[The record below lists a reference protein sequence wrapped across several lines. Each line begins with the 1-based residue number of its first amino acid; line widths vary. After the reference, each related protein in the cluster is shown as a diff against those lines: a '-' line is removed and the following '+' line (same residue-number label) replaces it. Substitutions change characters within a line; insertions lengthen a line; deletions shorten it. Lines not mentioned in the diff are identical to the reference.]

1 MGYTMKSDLYCR
13 LVRMLLIMV
22 GSILLFPSM
31 LLAQT
36 KKHTDKSHGT
46 LSVSV
51 VNKDT
56 GEAVEQAVV
65 MVMPYGVWGITDT
78 KGSTEIRD
86 IPTGRCTI
94 QVTLLGFVARSDEHV
109 IEPGD
114 ANRLTLPLEPL
125 SLAIDDVVVVAQ
137 AGKSGESTAS
147 VIGRQ
152 AIDHIQATSLKDIM
166 QLLPGQVITENPS
179 LTSVGQ
185 FYNRTLDKYDNNNA
199 FGAAI
204 MVDGV
209 PLSNNANLN
218 SRGGSFS
225 TVGSGV
231 DLRSIGTDEIESVEI
246 IRGIASAE
254 YGDVSSGTMIVNSK
268 VGVTD
273 FKVRAKI
280 MPGIQQFYA
289 GKGFNL
295 KKGGSLNINADY
307 ATGKSDPRYRTD
319 TYDRILLSAIHRIT
333 LAGKYTLTTKI
344 SSTNTYDWSGPDK
357 DEKVQDVFSRTR
369 ENGIAISHA
378 GLLNF
383 DKLFC
388 RTLKYDIS
396 YSYKSTD
403 SYTRALIQG
412 RQPLLDAR
420 EEGTYPTTMLPLEYR
435 ASGGTIGR
443 PTTLFVKI
451 SDGFHLDSRD
461 GIFRNRFNIGA
472 EYRTESNSGAGV
484 YNDDP
489 SLPLTQTGT
498 RPRAF
503 YDIPALNQLS
513 AYVED
518 NIELHLSRSK
528 EYPRLNVQAG
538 LRWTMIQ
545 PGRNE
550 QMQSLSP
557 RLNASLH
564 PAEWLGL
571 RFGFGIS
578 EKTPS
583 LMMLYPDKSYFDFM
597 NLNYTDAADNYIGV
611 YTTRVFDHT
620 PRNIRS
626 MRSTKLEAGI
636 DITTRH
642 GQRFS
647 IVAFRDKVRNGFSSD
662 NSEWVALVFDRWAAS
677 DIVSDSGQLTYD
689 PEHPSSVDTL
699 LHNVTRPGNS
709 DVHISK
715 GIEWDF
721 NLGKIRPTN
730 TSFYLT
736 GAYTQTEYY
745 SSNLVYNRPQG
756 SATTYEKVYVVYTNS
771 SRSTQRRQLT
781 SSLRIVQS
789 IPRLKFVVSGT
800 VQAVLYDYTR
810 SNRALDAPI
819 GYLSP
824 APGSYVA
831 GRGAAVFTPFTE
843 QEIASPEGVTF
854 GGGHKLSDQ
863 ILPRSAYSDK
873 AETWP
878 SLWVV
883 NLRVTKDVT
892 RFLGLSFY
900 VNNVFFSQPWH
911 KSSISTSESERNS
924 NLFSYGFEVYLNF

>member
-1 MGYTMKSDLYCR
+1 MGHTIKNDLYR
-13 LVRMLLIMV
+13 LLIQTC
-22 GSILLFPSM
+22 LLVACCGLSFTSPVT
-31 LLAQT
+31 AQT
-36 KKHTDKSHGT
+36 KRLADKARGS
-46 LSVSV
+46 LSVKI

-56 GEAVEQAVV
+56 SEDVAQAVV
-65 MVMPYGVWGITDT
+65 MVMPYGVWGITDDN
-78 KGSTEIRD
+78 GAAVIRD
-86 IPTGRCTI
+86 IPAGRCTV
-94 QVTLLGFVARSDEHV
+94 QVTLLGFVARSDEYCM
-109 IEPGD
+109 EPGD
-114 ANRLTLPLEPL
+114 NNKLTLPLEPL

-147 VIGRQ
+147 LIGRQ

-166 QLLPGQVITENPS
+166 QLLPGQIITENPS

-185 FYNRTLDKYDNNNA
+185 FYNRTLDRYDNNNA

-289 GKGFNL
+289 GKGFSL
-295 KKGGSLNINADY
+295 KRGGSININADY

-333 LAGKYTLTTKI
+333 FAGKYTLTTKI
-344 SSTNTYDWSGPDK
+344 SSTNIYDWSGPDK

-369 ENGIAISHA
+369 ENGFTLSQA
-378 GLLNF
+378 GIFNL
-383 DKLFC
+383 DKLLC

-396 YSYKSTD
+396 YSLKSTD

-412 RQPLLDAR
+412 QRPLLDAR
-420 EEGTYPTTMLPLEYR
+420 EEGTFPTTMLPLEYR
-435 ASGGTIGR
+435 AGGGTIGR
-443 PTTLFVKI
+443 PTAFFVKI
-451 SDGFHLDSRD
+451 SDSFHIDTRD

-472 EYRTESNSGAGV
+472 EYRTEANSGAGV

-489 SLPLTQTGT
+489 SLPITQTGS

-503 YDIPALNQLS
+503 ADIPALHQL
-513 AYVED
+513 AVYAED
-518 NIELHLSRSK
+518 NIVLRFSREA
-528 EYPRLNVQAG
+528 EYPRLDIQAG
-538 LRWTMIQ
+538 VRWTMIQ
-545 PGRNE
+545 PGRSE

-557 RLNASLH
+557 RINTTLH
-564 PAEWLGL
+564 PAEWLSL

-583 LMMLYPDKSYFDFM
+583 LLMLYPDKSYFDFM
-597 NLNYTDAADNYIGV
+597 NLNYTDAAGNYLGV
-611 YTTRVFDHT
+611 YTTRIFDHT
-620 PRNIRS
+620 PRNIRP
-626 MRSTKLEAGI
+626 MRSTKFEAGI
-636 DITTRH
+636 DISTRH

-647 IVAFRDKVRNGFSSD
+647 IVAFRDKVRNGFSQD
-662 NSEWVALVFDRWAAS
+662 NGEWVSLTFDRWAAS
-677 DIVSDSGQLTYD
+677 DIIYDSGRPSYD
-689 PEHPSSVDTL
+689 PAAPSSVDTL
-699 LHNVTRPGNS
+699 LHNVTRPGNN
-709 DVHISK
+709 DVHISR

-721 NLGKIRPTN
+721 NLGKIRSTN

-736 GAYTQTEYY
+736 GAYTETEYY

-756 SATTYEKVYVVYTNS
+756 SAATYEKIYVVYTNS
-771 SRSTQRRQLT
+771 SRSTQRRRLT
-781 SSLRIVQS
+781 TSLRVVQS

-824 APGSYVA
+824 APNGYADARGSVD
-831 GRGAAVFTPFTE
+831 FTPFTQAE
-843 QEIASPEGVTF
+843 LSSPDGVTF

-863 ILPRSAYSDK
+863 ILARSAYSDK

-900 VNNVFFSQPWH
+900 VNNIFFSQPWH

-924 NLFSYGFEVYLNF
+924 NLFSYGFEIYLNF

>member
-1 MGYTMKSDLYCR
+1 MGHATKPNLYCH
-13 LVRMLLIMV
+13 LIRTCLFV
-22 GSILLFPSM
+22 IGSILISASTVV
-31 LLAQT
+31 AQT
-36 KKHTDKSHGT
+36 KRLSGKTDGT
-46 LSVSV
+46 LRVAIA
-51 VNKDT
+51 NKDT
-56 GEAVEQAVV
+56 SEAVGQAVV
-65 MVMPYGVWGITDT
+65 MIIPYGVWGITDANGT
-78 KGSTEIRD
+78 TVIRN
-86 IPTGRCTI
+86 IPAGRCNV
-94 QVTLLGFVARSDEHV
+94 QVTLLGYVARSDEYT

-114 ANRLTLPLEPL
+114 NNSLALSLEPL

-166 QLLPGQVITENPS
+166 QLLPGQIITENPS

-185 FYNRTLDKYDNNNA
+185 FYNRTLDSNDSNNA

-204 MVDGV
+204 MVDGI

-254 YGDVSSGTMIVNSK
+254 YGDLSSGTMIVNSK

-289 GKGFNL
+289 GKGFGL
-295 KKGGSLNINADY
+295 KKGGSININADY

-344 SSTNTYDWSGPDK
+344 SSTNIYDWSGPDK

-369 ENGIAISHA
+369 ENGVTLSHA
-378 GLLNF
+378 GVLNF
-383 DKLFC
+383 DKRFC

-396 YSYKSTD
+396 YSCKYSD
-403 SYTRALIQG
+403 SYTLALIQG

-420 EEGTYPTTMLPLEYR
+420 EDGTYSTTMLPLEYR
-435 ASGGTIGR
+435 ASGGTKGR
-443 PTTLFVKI
+443 PTTLFAKI
-451 SDGFHLDSRD
+451 SDVFHLDTHD

-472 EYRTESNSGAGV
+472 EYRSEANSGAGI

-489 SLPLTQTGT
+489 SLPLTQTGS

-503 YDIPALNQLS
+503 ADIPALHQLA
-513 AYVED
+513 AYIED
-518 NIELHLSRSK
+518 NIALHLHRDA

-538 LRWTMIQ
+538 VRWTMIQ
-545 PGRNE
+545 PGRKE

-557 RLNASLH
+557 RLNATLH
-564 PAEWLGL
+564 PTEWLSL

-597 NLNYTDAADNYIGV
+597 NLNYTDADNNYLGV

-620 PRNIRS
+620 PRNIRP
-626 MRSTKLEAGI
+626 MRSTKFEAGI
-636 DITTRH
+636 DISTRH

-647 IVAFRDKVRNGFSSD
+647 VVAFHDKVRNGFSSD
-662 NSEWVALVFDRWAAS
+662 NSEWIALAFDRWAAS
-677 DIVSDSGQLTYD
+677 DIIYDSGRLTYD
-689 PEHPSSVDTL
+689 PANPSSVDTL

-709 DVHISK
+709 DVHISR
-715 GIEWDF
+715 GVEWDF
-721 NLGKIRPTN
+721 NLGKIRATN

-736 GAYTQTEYY
+736 GAYTETEYY

-756 SATTYEKVYVVYTNS
+756 SAATYENIYVVYTNS
-771 SRSTQRRQLT
+771 SRSTQRRRLT

-789 IPRLKFVVSGT
+789 IPKLKFVVSGT
-800 VQAVLYDYTR
+800 LQAVLYDYTR
-810 SNRALDAPI
+810 SNRALDAPT

-824 APGSYVA
+824 SSEEYVG
-831 GRGAAVFTPFTE
+831 GRGEAIFTPFTQAE
-843 QEIASPEGVTF
+843 LAAPDEVTF

-863 ILPRSAYSDK
+863 IFARSAYSDK

-900 VNNVFFSQPWH
+900 VNNMFFSQPWH